1 MRLPAILSTLA
12 VFAASAVPAFP
23 QFRFATTGRCAAS
36 GAATI
41 DVSPVLP
48 MTMIPV
54 TGSPYSAVATD
65 KSRYEAVKWRDSAG
79 RVRTEIRAGSGGQPA
94 PCNSILVQIEDPVA
108 GYFYVLDPVNQI
120 AHRLPLSSVST
131 QATTTEPVETRT
143 TSALSNEPA
152 PSLFRAPAKYKIVDE
167 TGPFT
172 VDIPGYH

>member
-108 GYFYVLDPVNQI
+108 GYS
-120 AHRLPLSSVST
+120 RLPLTHRTGNLNPQRKVLAESLSRHWPQPGDWWRGSPSVRRWDRS
-131 QATTTEPVETRT
+131 PNC
-143 TSALSNEPA
+143 LH
-152 PSLFRAPAKYKIVDE
+152 D
-167 TGPFT
+167 
-172 VDIPGYH
+172 